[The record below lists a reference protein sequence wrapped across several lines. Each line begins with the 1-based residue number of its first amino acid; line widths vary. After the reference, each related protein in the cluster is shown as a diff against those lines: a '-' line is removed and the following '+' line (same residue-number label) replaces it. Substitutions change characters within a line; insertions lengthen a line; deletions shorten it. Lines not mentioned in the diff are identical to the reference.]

1 LRILPRVDKTRAFK
15 TALWVLGRNEDRA
28 MHGSAMAAL
37 ELVGDRRAIPYIE
50 KALVGADDTL
60 KRVAER
66 ALAKLRNLNKD

>member
-1 LRILPRVDKTRAFK
+1 
-15 TALWVLGRNEDRA
+15 
-28 MHGSAMAAL
+28 MAAL